1 VAVRKVGGSGRV
13 IDPSGSL
20 VVAWRGEIYFE
31 KHPRGGRVWAF
42 GGVCHGA
49 AGYARAF
56 ESGY

>member
-1 VAVRKVGGSGRV
+1 MALGKMGGSGRV

-31 KHPRGGRVWAF
+31 KHPRVGRVWAV

-49 AGYARAF
+49 TGYA
-56 ESGY
+56 